1 MRKLYLFSRSAVK
14 EEKLDSSRLR
24 GNFLFIHTFF
34 WRGRGWGGGG
44 GEGGTLIPLRQT
56 ILFCFFFMGR
66 EEHWCLYAK
75 PETSFTSSI
84 RHFRNEKATGAEIHP
99 AVVSGIVSRDVPV
112 SHWAVFFPVTVP
124 EVFAKVNS
132 SQFLFL
138 KRRIRWIFRSCAN

>member
-34 WRGRGWGGGG
+34 WRGRGGGGR
-44 GEGGTLIPLRQT
+44 EEHLYLYAKP
-56 ILFCFFFMGR
+56 FCFVFFMGR

-84 RHFRNEKATGAEIHP
+84 RHIRNEKATGAEIHP

-132 SQFLFL
+132 SEFLFL